1 MRKIATL
8 LLVSILLSGCATM
21 PAHLA
26 KQPNPKIVNQP
37 YDVVWEKTISLFYAN
52 NFMIEKQ
59 DKANGFIQS
68 SWIQAGGVAGGHFS
82 RMMGGDTLMLRLT
95 ANMRQI
101 EPSRIRVYV
110 ACETAFQNAFG
121 GMQPYRRAEKFEK
134 QFLVILGY

>member
-1 MRKIATL
+1 MRKIGTL

-37 YDVVWEKTISLFYAN
+37 YDIVWEKTINLFYAN

-68 SWIQAGGVAGGHFS
+68 SWIQAGGVAGGYFS
-82 RMMGGDTLMLRLT
+82 RMMGGETLMLRLT

-101 EPSRIRVYV
+101 EASATRVYV
-110 ACETAFQNAFG
+110 TCESAYQNTFG
-121 GMQPYRRAEKFEK
+121 GMQPYQRAEKLEK
-134 QFLVILGY
+134 QFLAALGD